1 MYVGGGRQRFAPS
14 HLLST
19 ATPSGVTWQ
28 LHLLICTRFN
38 QPSREGTTAAEARTT
53 ESGQLREREKKD
65 TSEEVPD
72 YRMTSVRIFSYVCLL
87 VVIYACVEVTYAQE
101 EEEVEAPEEG
111 KYYKN
116 LANYL
121 RLLTRQRYGKR
132 SAPDY
137 GSRTLYR
144 RPPPYPQDIVHTLD
158 MDGDGKISPY
168 ELSRIL

>member
-1 MYVGGGRQRFAPS
+1 MCPR
-14 HLLST
+14 H
-19 ATPSGVTWQ
+19 
-28 LHLLICTRFN
+28 

-53 ESGQLREREKKD
+53 RSRGNREEERRKD
-65 TSEEVPD
+65 TSGEDPD

-87 VVIYACVEVTYAQE
+87 VLIYACVEVTRAQE
-101 EEEVEAPEEG
+101 EEDVEAPEEG

-121 RLLTRQRYGKR
+121 RLLTRQRYGRR

-144 RPPPYPQDIVHTLD
+144 HPPPYPQDIVHTLD